1 MCFFRAPPRIVRN
14 VLRDIEV
21 SPTPGLRTSEHQPR
35 LFQSPALLSDAVRR
49 LGLAAADRIVP
60 PLDLKRTDDGP
71 DNILRTMTNLLTFS
85 HHHHHYHKHRRESES
100 KPKPVNETPADYQL
114 MNLRRSVVSI
124 KREVDVA
131 RSDRTVARGYV
142 FEAQTLSMLC
152 EENAKVA
159 SLNMRYDHAR
169 IFRTLQALFP
179 NDAGSDAK
187 NRSGF
192 SPLAHHTLTRL

>member
-21 SPTPGLRTSEHQPR
+21 SPAPGPSTSEQKPR

-85 HHHHHYHKHRRESES
+85 HHHHKHRRESES
-100 KPKPVNETPADYQL
+100 QPKPMNEIPADYQL

-131 RSDRTVARGYV
+131 RSDRTVAREYV
-142 FEAQTLSMLC
+142 FKADTLSMLC

-159 SLNMRYDHAR
+159 NLSMRYDHAR
-169 IFRTLQALFP
+169 IFRILQTLFP
-179 NDAGSDAK
+179 SDVEGGAK
-187 NRSGF
+187 KRNGF
-192 SPLAHHTLTRL
+192 SPLARQILTRL

>member
-21 SPTPGLRTSEHQPR
+21 SPAPGLRTSDHQPR

-60 PLDLKRTDDGP
+60 PLDLRRTDDGP
-71 DNILRTMTNLLTFS
+71 GNILRTMTNLLTFS
-85 HHHHHYHKHRRESES
+85 HHHHYKHRRESES

-124 KREVDVA
+124 KREVDIA
-131 RSDRTVARGYV
+131 RSDRTVAREYV
-142 FEAQTLSMLC
+142 FEAHTLSMLC

-159 SLNMRYDHAR
+159 GLSMRYDHAR
-169 IFRTLQALFP
+169 IFRTLQTLFP
-179 NDAGSDAK
+179 SDAEGDVK
-187 NRSGF
+187 KRSGF
-192 SPLAHHTLTRL
+192 SPLAHQILMQL